1 MVIETSN
8 GVLGDIRSRSMT
20 IYDHD
25 VERYLMREHAINS
38 MSNDTPRTVFTY
50 DSYHDILIFQL
61 QRSSLEDHHLGCEE

>member
-20 IYDHD
+20 IYDRD

-50 DSYHDILIFQL
+50 V
-61 QRSSLEDHHLGCEE
+61 